1 MTKWVAD
8 IRSGLVEELEDDETL
23 GFEQFTY
30 GHDNRQDAVHELCNG
45 LQRELLRAENEVKRI
60 RKLIEVAITL

>member
-8 IRSGLVEELEDDETL
+8 IRSGRVEELEDDETL

-30 GHDNRQDAVHELCNG
+30 GHDNCQDAVHELCNG